1 MTDLELL
8 TNWKNLEADF
18 LQIKQKV
25 NTTFQ
30 RALLLSSKEA
40 QNPSILKSNSL
51 FTSKHID
58 MSEKNVLPIDHLKPI
73 ARIVGTTVNGI
84 INMDENGDGE
94 IQTREILGSVG
105 SVAFSV
111 LGENLNLKEAGR
123 ESLDLT
129 EEEKSEL
136 TQIIVENSQFE
147 QPKATALV
155 ERAVKIVLDIFDFIV
170 DLKRPEEAFEA

>member
-105 SVAFSV
+105 SEF
-111 LGENLNLKEAGR
+111 R
-123 ESLDLT
+123 HPH
-129 EEEKSEL
+129 
-136 TQIIVENSQFE
+136 FH
-147 QPKATALV
+147 PC
-155 ERAVKIVLDIFDFIV
+155 
-170 DLKRPEEAFEA
+170 